1 MIQVAIGAELGR
13 DYFLRQLV
21 TVGYNRVSKVEAP
34 GEFSVRGDIIDLYPL
49 DRPHPLRIEFFG
61 DEIDSI
67 RTFNPETQK
76 SVDKL
81 EAITILPAR
90 EGLWTMEQFQT
101 GRRAIESFVQ
111 RQSERLRKLEAN
123 KNSQEGAAFLQKR
136 FAELLE
142 KIENGLIFPG
152 MDRFLPLLHAEL
164 VPFWTYL
171 PDALVVLHEPVRGSE
186 YLRTLEEETPGLL
199 GVFSNVG
206 TSFQKRPV
214 FICR

>member
-1 MIQVAIGAELGR
+1 LFVLSRLLTGEKQIVITSWPALVRKVLPPQELTTFMIQVAIGAELGR

-49 DRPHPLRIEFFG
+49 DQPHPLRIEFFG

-90 EGLWTMEQFQT
+90 EG
-101 GRRAIESFVQ
+101 
-111 RQSERLRKLEAN
+111 
-123 KNSQEGAAFLQKR
+123 
-136 FAELLE
+136 
-142 KIENGLIFPG
+142 
-152 MDRFLPLLHAEL
+152 
-164 VPFWTYL
+164 
-171 PDALVVLHEPVRGSE
+171 
-186 YLRTLEEETPGLL
+186 
-199 GVFSNVG
+199 
-206 TSFQKRPV
+206 
-214 FICR
+214 